1 MSTTP
6 HPRFKWHPPDLATG
20 LDFSAEKGYIKA
32 SNEKKQREDRAWR
45 SRLPSYRSCLFRDC
59 PDLFI
64 DKTNFDDVSHDLSKL
79 LKQWIGRGRYRKQHQ
94 IKGYAE
100 KASIVASSTWEV
112 AWRFL
117 KCHPRCKAKK
127 KQYPCGETDYCPA
140 CHWARI
146 GDAIFQEYKNA
157 YSKAGPWYAITIA
170 FVCSGGRLTLV
181 TRKDARGR
189 TKDCLR
195 EEPYLD
201 APNAE
206 PVTGE
211 DQAVITA
218 CGEAFFEFLG
228 ALRKKK
234 RKSSKLLLAGAL
246 AALDCHVE
254 FFPVGLHGVGHG
266 LLLHV
271 HVLANTSQPLDWP
284 TCQALYSRLRSLAA
298 RRGIRLQPDMH
309 ISPIQSKQEFLA
321 WLKYVVKPLVF
332 EKFYRDGAVEC
343 DDRARVFNDVF
354 DDVVF
359 NGLSV
364 SYGHIKSP
372 RRFGNMKSHVPK
384 NGKHPPGDIGEYQ
397 YKQRIGYEKFKALRL
412 REREGLGPLDE
423 EDTAKLR
430 YEEAR
435 RNQRREQTKEWREE
449 KREAD
454 HSGRG
459 HAAGHNILGKIK
471 V

>member
-1 MSTTP
+1 MQQEDREQ
-6 HPRFKWHPPDLATG
+6 H
-20 LDFSAEKGYIKA
+20 
-32 SNEKKQREDRAWR
+32 KQRQKRAWR
-45 SRLPSYRSCLFRDC
+45 SRLPSYHLSLARDDADHLLDKTDFDYVS
-59 PDLFI
+59 PDLA
-64 DKTNFDDVSHDLSKL
+64 DL
-79 LKQWIGRGRYRKQHQ
+79 LKQWIGRGRYRKQHR

-100 KASIVASSTWEV
+100 KASIVASSTWGIG
-112 AWRFL
+112 WRFL
-117 KCHPRCKAKK
+117 KCHPRCKPKK

-157 YSKAGPWYAITIA
+157 YSKAGPWYAITLS
-170 FVCSGGRLTLV
+170 FVCWGGRLTIV
-181 TRKDARGR
+181 TRKDAKGR
-189 TKDCLR
+189 TKDSLK

-201 APNAE
+201 APDAA
-206 PVTGE
+206 PVTGD
-211 DQAVITA
+211 DQDQITA
-218 CGEAFFEFLG
+218 CGEALFEFLA

-234 RKSSKLLLAGAL
+234 RKTSKLLLAGAL

-254 FFPVGLHGVGHG
+254 FFPVGSHGVGHG

-271 HVLANTSQPLDWP
+271 HILANTSQPLDWP
-284 TCQALYSRLRSLAA
+284 TCQALYARLRSLAA

-309 ISPIQSKQEFLA
+309 VSPIQSKKEFRA

-332 EKFYRDGAVEC
+332 EKFYREGAAEC
-343 DDRARVFNDVF
+343 EDRPKVFNDVF

-384 NGKHPPGDIGEYQ
+384 NGKQPPGDIGEYQ
-397 YKQRIGYEKFKALRL
+397 YKQRIGDKTFKSLRL

-435 RNQRREQTKEWREE
+435 RNQRRDQTKEWREE
-449 KREAD
+449 KKEAG

-459 HAAGHNILGKIK
+459 RTAGDNILERIR